1 MKRRLFPVLVLA
13 LILPALTGCPTG
25 NEDDPGIPSGNLGD
39 GNLVL
44 EGTVYTQD
52 FDKDTYKL
60 TYKTYTTGIEVE
72 VYANGS
78 DKLGGGA
85 VTNGTF
91 KITVEKPANLAGFD
105 DMGSFF
111 SGWKNPTAAPAD
123 GKGAMISLRV
133 KDTSNQISKT
143 ESDVS
148 VNGNGFSGT
157 TKSVE
162 YVYVDKDVTITLGKG
177 EDKNQEDGYSWEAT
191 FNAAILKLNKGWN
204 ALYTESTVTGNETSE
219 SYTTSIS
226 VGNPDLKWV
235 IYLSNDE

>member
-52 FDKDTYKL
+52 FDEDTYKL
-60 TYKTYTTGIEVE
+60 TYEPYPTGIEVE

-78 DKLGGGA
+78 EKLGGKS
-85 VTNGTF
+85 VTGGTF

-105 DMGSFF
+105 DLAEYFE
-111 SGWKNPTAAPAD
+111 GWDNPTAAPAD

-133 KDTSNQISKT
+133 KDTSNRIYKT
-143 ESDVS
+143 ETD
-148 VNGNGFSGT
+148 FSGNQTSGSMT
-157 TKSVE
+157 TKSVD
-162 YVYVDKDVTITLGKG
+162 YVYVNKDVTITLG
-177 EDKNQEDGYSWEAT
+177 EDTVTEEGSSTPCKY
-191 FNAAILKLNKGWN
+191 NAVTLTLSEGWN
-204 ALYTESTVTGNETSE
+204 ALYTEYVATGNEASSSATM
-219 SYTTSIS
+219 SIS
-226 VGNPDLKWV
+226 VKNPDLKWV